1 MANWKDSLSDDEVKA
16 LYKYKTQGK
25 EALSD
30 DEVKLVYPHAAKI
43 KQEEA
48 PQTSMLAA
56 MGKEAAGSVVPTLTG
71 IPAMVKGAEYGS
83 RIPGP
88 PLVKIGGG
96 LVGGLAGGALG
107 GGLGKTAQDIAT
119 SYVPD
124 SVKESLGFGE
134 AQRQAEREQHPTA
147 SFIGS
152 QLPQLL
158 AFRPGTQPI
167 TLADGR
173 VLGRGAQAGMGA
185 ALGGGFEAGS
195 QLLQG
200 EEFNPLHVGIAAG
213 FGGVATTPWG
223 IGKRLTEPTIRV
235 AKTGPTMADTIRAKQ
250 AEIDTA
256 RGTTEIQ
263 SRASE
268 DINAKSQYAD
278 LARAAQE
285 PFTEPHVFDT
295 QTGFSD
301 LVKQEMDQ
309 RRVQDVIDERQR
321 QLEFDVKRQ
330 AVPELN
336 AAELQRREAAPS
348 GYAEHIQAQEEA
360 AKQQRQQRDSELA
373 QAAGA
378 GEQASIFEPHTNMH
392 RAYEEVFANEEG
404 HVRPFTFNEFKEII
418 NNLAETPA
426 TPENPN
432 PTRKGTSFELPEDM
446 KTAYQ
451 NYLNHPGGGQGD
463 LFGAHEAL
471 KTSSHKNWGD
481 LSSAEKAKLTRS
493 LNVIRE
499 KHAEA
504 LSLRDATGNL
514 VDALMEQTGAKLN
527 LMPGQRVGEALKDF
541 AIALFN
547 AGYRTVEQAIAAAQR
562 VLKDGWNAVSD
573 IFADVYSAIVKPAEH
588 FLPGTT
594 IPKDTDV
601 GRAVAT
607 AREEGD
613 SKIIPSLQSGSTTTA
628 MKTRSTAIQTASRA
642 VQNAMKRYDLAVR
655 NFVFPLENK
664 LTSLS
669 KQELMDLHQI
679 LKDESV
685 RGTRYDPELLANS
698 LSIKQL
704 EAYNKFRAAFDDALA
719 TQNAARALK
728 GQDPVTAEEAYY
740 SSRWQGAHQLPV
752 RDQSGK
758 LVWYL
763 AAHNTNGL
771 KRQADALAKD
781 FPNLVVNMKD
791 ANYIKLGADKQTV
804 DTAYSLLLDVL
815 GRDNPEVQQLK
826 AYFEDESSALAAATR
841 AQEKHFQKKNGIRG
855 FVGDRPGM
863 SSAEES
869 LAGIQSQLDYIK
881 NAYYWSQMQKAGET
895 IKVLVN
901 DPILR
906 DTQPN
911 NIKYIQDYYQNALGF
926 GQSDLARSFENVLR
940 KAGTSSHNF
949 SELVGHSKN
958 LFILQKLGGNL
969 AYLMANTVQAATL
982 FPYLADLHYKGFTG
996 NPAKSVGLGLTN
1008 GMAMGFGHLAK
1019 STGAEYM
1026 SKVPTPFLKEMFLYA
1041 EENGI
1046 TGRSIYDEGRIQS
1059 GFSALGAV
1067 ENGLSKTISVP
1078 DMFLHSIAFSTF
1090 AQHLKDSGV
1099 YKDNIALFQH
1109 AEELTNHVLADARK
1123 QERPM
1128 IFAKFGAMGN
1138 VLDTLQTFSM
1148 NFFNQYMYLGK
1159 EALAGNVVPLAGMLA
1174 LQWYFAGVKGIPY
1187 MESAYEGYMAL
1198 RDGLATHA
1206 PEAWAK
1212 SEASPFWQDPKAW
1225 FMDAAGDRALYG
1237 GLSVDTGVGL
1247 TNRAAAPTFQGM
1259 VTAPA
1264 GPARETLK
1272 QAWSAAKASTGD
1284 STARAQSALDS
1295 LPAGLQGLYET
1306 SVKNA
1311 GTTYKVGTGRH
1322 EGEFGAYKLS
1332 DINSQQVMYWRSPAE
1347 QEMRKYGLKSY
1358 KEMAS
1363 RELEYDTQKL
1373 QQTEEAVQG
1382 KLIDRA
1388 TSAAMKGNIKEFDR
1402 LNNIYADLTGKPI
1415 PIKSILS
1422 KGEGR
1427 GMSQE
1432 ERLVKRSLHNPSRLV
1447 KAIQMENRLQQLQG
1461 AE

>member
-48 PQTSMLAA
+48 PQTSMMAA
-56 MGKEAAGSVVPTLTG
+56 MGKEAVGSVIPTLTG

-83 RIPGP
+83 RVPGP
-88 PLVKIGGG
+88 PLVKLGGG

-107 GGLGKTAQDIAT
+107 GGLGKTVQDIAT

-124 SVKESLGFGE
+124 TVKESLGFGE

-173 VLGRGAQAGMGA
+173 VIGRGAQAGMGA

-195 QLLQG
+195 QLLKG

-235 AKTGPTMADTIRAKQ
+235 PKSGPTMADTIKAKQ
-250 AEIDTA
+250 E
-256 RGTTEIQ
+256 EL
-263 SRASE
+263 
-268 DINAKSQYAD
+268 D
-278 LARAAQE
+278 LARGATVPEDVQFWKDRAYTLEQEARMGKEARPIQEIFPEHETRPIIAGEQGVEIPGMTSAAEAMKGFDRQVAREERRGPTEQTE
-285 PFTEPHVFDT
+285 PFYVTQEGEALFNPVF
-295 QTGFSD
+295 
-301 LVKQEMDQ
+301 EDQ
-309 RRVQDVIDERQR
+309 RRVQM
-321 QLEFDVKRQ
+321 
-330 AVPELN
+330 
-336 AAELQRREAAPS
+336 
-348 GYAEHIQAQEEA
+348 AQEEA

-378 GEQASIFEPHTNMH
+378 GEQASVFEPHTNMH
-392 RAYEEVFANEEG
+392 RAYQEVFANENG
-404 HVRPFTFNEFKEII
+404 NVRPLTFNEFKETVQ
-418 NNLAETPA
+418 NLAKEP
-426 TPENPN
+426 
-432 PTRKGTSFELPEDM
+432 GTAFNLPEDI
-446 KTAYQ
+446 KSAYQ
-451 NYLNHPGGGQGD
+451 DYLNHPGGGQGD
-463 LFGAHEAL
+463 LFGAHEVL

-481 LSSAEKAKLTRS
+481 LSSAEKAKMTRS

-514 VDALMEQTGAKLN
+514 VDALMEQSGAKMN
-527 LMPGQRVGEALKDF
+527 FMPGSKLGEAVKDF
-541 AIALFN
+541 AVALFN
-547 AGYRTVEQAIAAAQR
+547 AGYRTVEQAMAAAQR

-573 IFADVYSAIVKPAEH
+573 IFADVYSAVVKPAEH

-628 MKTRSTAIQTASRA
+628 MKTGSTAIKTASRA
-642 VQNAMKRYDLAVR
+642 IQNAMKRYDLAVR

-669 KQELMDLHQI
+669 RQELVDLHQI

-685 RGTRYDPELLANS
+685 RGTRYDPDLLANS

-704 EAYNKFRAAFDDALA
+704 EAYNKFRTAFDDALA

-728 GQDPVTAEEAYY
+728 GQDPITAEEAYY

-758 LVWYL
+758 LIWYL
-763 AAHNTNGL
+763 AAHNVSGL

-781 FPNLVVNMKD
+781 FPNLVINMKD
-791 ANYIKLGADKQTV
+791 ADYIKLGADKQTV

-815 GRDNPEVQQLK
+815 GRDNPEVRQLK

-841 AQEKHFQKKNGIRG
+841 AQEKHFQKKSGIRG

-863 SSAEES
+863 SSADEA
-869 LAGIQSQLDYIK
+869 LAGVQSQLEYIK

-901 DPILR
+901 DPILK

-926 GQSDLARSFENVLR
+926 GQSEMARSFENLLR

-949 SELVGHSKN
+949 SELIGHSKN

-982 FPYLADLHYKGFTG
+982 FPYLADLHHKGFTG
-996 NPAKSVGLGLTN
+996 NPAKSVALGMTN
-1008 GMAMGFGHLAK
+1008 GIAMGFGHMAK

-1067 ENGLSKTISVP
+1067 ENALSKTISVP

-1090 AQHLKDSGV
+1090 SQHLKDSGI

-1128 IFAKFGAMGN
+1128 VFSKFGAMGN

-1159 EALAGNVVPLAGMLA
+1159 EALAGNIVPLAGMLA

-1198 RDGLATHA
+1198 RDGLATYA
-1206 PEAWAK
+1206 PETWAK
-1212 SEASPFWQDPKAW
+1212 SEGNPFWQDPKAW

-1264 GPARETLK
+1264 GPAREVVK

-1382 KLIDRA
+1382 KLMDRA

-1447 KAIQMENRLQQLQG
+1447 KAIQMENRLQQLQ
-1461 AE
+1461 ENP